1 LHAYDCLRFQER
13 IRKAQ
18 KAAAG
23 SNLQTALNGAVASAD
38 AAVAE
43 SQPFCVLRI
52 DVGLDTN
59 AVREAVT
66 LVMDKHKVCFNL
78 LSSLTF
84 LNSMLCCS
92 NLSVSQHLLH
102 HIL

>member
-1 LHAYDCLRFQER
+1 MIACFQDR

-38 AAVAE
+38 AAVAQ
-43 SQPFCVLRI
+43 SLPYCVLRI

-66 LVMDKHKVCFNL
+66 LVMDKHKVFSTL
-78 LSSLTF
+78 LSSPTF
-84 LNSMLCCS
+84 
-92 NLSVSQHLLH
+92 
-102 HIL
+102 